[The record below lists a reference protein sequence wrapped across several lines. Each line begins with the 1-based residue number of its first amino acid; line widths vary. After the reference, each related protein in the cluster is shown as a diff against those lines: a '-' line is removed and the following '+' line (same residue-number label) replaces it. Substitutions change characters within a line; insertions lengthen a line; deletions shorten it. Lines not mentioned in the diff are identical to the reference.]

1 MNLTSLERSLRAIRF
16 QKPDRVPVIPQTHI
30 WSIYRYGSTSEV
42 CMSDGALYAELQLKA
57 LQDFGWDGIFVA
69 TDSVALAHSL
79 GTPVEYTETGVAP
92 ASRGLLDDLKG
103 VATLTPPDPRE
114 TRLNEWITA
123 TRILV
128 QEAGNKVLII
138 ARADQG
144 PFSLACQVRGMQDFM
159 LELGTR
165 EHPDD
170 IHRLLR
176 FSTEYVWKFASLLLD
191 AGAHVVSIGDALASG
206 SLIAP
211 ATFEEFAFPYQQE
224 IARRV
229 HQRGGLLSI
238 HVCGHTTA
246 VMSRLVETGANIL
259 EFDAQTDFETACRSA
274 RGKSCLLGNVD
285 TSEVMTFG
293 TPDSVFEECRWRL
306 EKVKPASGYILS
318 SGCALSPNTPADNIR
333 AMVRAAAEFG
343 MY

>member
-1 MNLTSLERSLRAIRF
+1 MHLTSLERSLRAIRF

-30 WSIYRYGSTSEV
+30 WSIYRYDSTSEA
-42 CMSDGALYAELQLKA
+42 CMNDGALYAELQLKA
-57 LQDFGWDGIFVA
+57 LREFGWDGVFVA

-79 GTPVEYTETGVAP
+79 GAPVEYTETGVAP
-92 ASRGLLDDLKG
+92 ASRGLLEDLKA
-103 VATLTPPDPRE
+103 VTTLAPPDPRE

-123 TRILV
+123 TKILV
-128 QEAGNKVLII
+128 REAGNRVLII

-159 LELGTR
+159 MELGTR

-176 FSTEYVWKFASLLLD
+176 FSTEYVWTFASLLLD

-211 ATFEEFAFPYQQE
+211 ATFEEFAYPYQRE
-224 IARRV
+224 IASRV

-238 HVCGHTTA
+238 HVCGHTTP
-246 VMSRLVETGANIL
+246 VMSRLVETGADIV
-259 EFDAQTDFETACRSA
+259 EFDAQTDFEVACRSA

-285 TSEVMTFG
+285 TSDIMTFG
-293 TPDSVFEECRWRL
+293 TPETVFEECRWRL
-306 EKVKPASGYILS
+306 EKVKPESGYILS

-333 AMVRAAAEFG
+333 AMVQAAGEFG
-343 MY
+343 TY

>member
-1 MNLTSLERSLRAIRF
+1 
-16 QKPDRVPVIPQTHI
+16 VIPQTHI
-30 WSIYRYGSTSEV
+30 WSIYRYGSTSEA
-42 CMSDGALYAELQLKA
+42 CMKNGALYAELQLRA
-57 LQDFGWDGIFVA
+57 LRDFGWDGIFVA

-79 GTPVEYTETGVAP
+79 GAPVEYTETGVAP
-92 ASRGLLDDLKG
+92 ASRGLLEDLKG
-103 VATLTPPDPRE
+103 VDALIHPDIRE

-123 TRILV
+123 TRLLV
-128 QEAGNKVLII
+128 KEVGDRVLII

-159 LELGTR
+159 MELGTR

-170 IHRLLR
+170 LHALLR
-176 FSTEYVWKFASLLLD
+176 FSTEYVWQFADLLLE

-211 ATFEEFAFPYQQE
+211 ATFEEFAFPYQKE

-238 HVCGHTTA
+238 HVCGHTTS
-246 VMSRLVETGANIL
+246 VMNRLVATGADIV
-259 EFDAQTDFETACRSA
+259 EFDAQTDFDTAITAA

-285 TSEVMTFG
+285 TSDVMTFG
-293 TPDSVFEECRWRL
+293 RPDAVAEECRWRL
-306 EKVKPASGYILS
+306 KKVQPASGYILS
-318 SGCALSPNTPADNIR
+318 SGCALSPNSPAENIQ
-333 AMVRAAAEFG
+333 AMIHAAADYG
-343 MY
+343 TY